1 MVTRGKVVSFLASVF
16 LLALSTVCVM
26 SLIAGC
32 SSGTSRQSVEIAG
45 VLYPAQA
52 EPIVFAHVSDTHFG
66 GETQLSGSGSDDP
79 QELRYDGKALMSTL
93 IADILPVV
101 QPLATIHTGDLVN
114 EGYQLKPWESYRDV
128 VAGLSYPTY
137 IEVPGNHDFKY
148 SLDTADGKDIGHGKV
163 LFAQYSKIGSTLG
176 AGHDKYG
183 VTRLN
188 SAQGVVHL
196 IRTNTSESPTDSNH
210 ENIAGYFTRTQQE
223 AILNDSKLDTPAYL
237 TVVLGHH
244 PVTGENKIKTGNSY
258 MQDLIANSKVK
269 APIYLCGHVHTPV
282 IMWENNTLV
291 VQADTFGRH
300 GQTSSHLYLVGYDSG
315 IASAKLVE
323 VNATQSPN
331 SVTWPIVMITHPANS
346 ALGATHLN
354 PNPNPNALSYDPTLT
369 PVIVLRSMVFSP
381 ASDVSFVRY
390 SIDADINP
398 KAFWLNLNN
407 TVGRVWEGL
416 LPLPSLQ
423 AGYHTVTVRATLR
436 SGLYTE
442 DAIKIHI
449 Q

>member
-1 MVTRGKVVSFLASVF
+1 MIKRGNVVSFLASLF
-16 LLALSTVCVM
+16 LMALSTVCVM
-26 SLIAGC
+26 SFVTGC
-32 SSGTSRQSVEIAG
+32 SSGTISESGEIG
-45 VLYPAQA
+45 GIPYPAKA
-52 EPIVFAHVSDTHFG
+52 EPIVLVHVSDTHFG

-79 QELRYDGKALMSTL
+79 QQLRYDGKALMSTL
-93 IADILPVV
+93 IADIVPVIK
-101 QPLATIHTGDLVN
+101 PLATIHTGDLVN
-114 EGYQLKPWESYRDV
+114 EGFQLKPWESYRDV
-128 VAGLSYPTY
+128 VAGLSYPSY

-148 SLDTADGKDIGHGKV
+148 STDTADGKDIGHGKV
-163 LFAQYSKIGSTLG
+163 LFAEYSKIGSTLG
-176 AGHDKYG
+176 ADHDKYG
-183 VTRLN
+183 VTRLD
-188 SAQGVVHL
+188 SAHGVVHL
-196 IRTNTSESPTDSNH
+196 IRTNTSESPLDINI
-210 ENIAGYFTRTQQE
+210 ENIDGYFTKTQQE
-223 AILNDSKLDTPAYL
+223 AILADSKLDTPAYL

-258 MQDLIANSKVK
+258 LQDLIANSKVK

-291 VQADTFGRH
+291 VQADTFGRK

-315 IASAKLVE
+315 IASAKLVN

-346 ALGATHLN
+346 ALGATNLN
-354 PNPNPNALSYDPTLT
+354 LNPNPNALAYDPTTT

-390 SIDADINP
+390 SIDADVNP
-398 KAFWLNLNN
+398 KAFWLNLKN
-407 TVGRVWEGL
+407 TVGRVWEGIL
-416 LPLPSLQ
+416 FLPGLQ